1 MPLYSYYCIAC
12 DEDREAMNSIENR
25 DNSICEECGNK
36 MIRAIDSPGGVWA
49 PTSGK
54 GLAV

>member
-1 MPLYSYYCIAC
+1 MPLYTYYCQVEDKDIEKIAP
-12 DEDREAMNSIENR
+12 IEGR
-25 DNSICEECGNK
+25 DSQWCESCGNRLV
-36 MIRAIDSPGGVWA
+36 RAIDSPGGVWA